1 LDDRQRRFRIER
13 RALQLAVLIA
23 SIVPVAAGA
32 AGVLDGPRML
42 HGTGLGTPDLESHF
56 RYLSGLLLGI
66 GFAFIATVPSIERQS
81 RLFATLS
88 VIVVVGGLARLSSAV
103 LHGTPGTAH
112 QLALVMEL
120 GVVPALLLWQRRIA
134 GLAP

>member
-1 LDDRQRRFRIER
+1 
-13 RALQLAVLIA
+13 
-23 SIVPVAAGA
+23 
-32 AGVLDGPRML
+32 M
-42 HGTGLGTPDLESHF
+42 
-56 RYLSGLLLGI
+56 SGLLLGI

-88 VIVVVGGLARLSSAV
+88 AIVVVGGLARLSSPV

-120 GVVPALLLWQRRIA
+120 GVVPALLLWQHRIA